1 MRCLKR
7 NYRPFHYC
15 LYSVATEIVDENG
28 NSTGEYEVTYEEPVL
43 MYANISPASG
53 QAQTEQFG
61 NLDSYDKVIVTDDM
75 SCPIDE
81 HTVLFVDKEPEFA
94 PIVVPDVPTPSGTD
108 NIEPTEPITDGDAD
122 GDGGD
127 EPEPEPEAEPTPE
140 PEPEPTPEPHG
151 APLYDYIVKRVAKSL
166 NSISIAI
173 SKVKVS

>member
-7 NYRPFHYC
+7 NNRQFWYC
-15 LYSVATEIVDENG
+15 LYSAATEIEDEYHNA
-28 NSTGEYEVTYEEPVL
+28 TGEYDVSYADAVQ

-81 HTVLFVDKEPEFA
+81 HTVLFVDKAPEY
-94 PIVVPDVPTPSGTD
+94 PV
-108 NIEPTEPITDGDAD
+108 IEPTTNTVPNT
-122 GDGGD
+122 
-127 EPEPEPEAEPTPE
+127 EPELDAEPDDESDDDPEPSQE
-140 PEPEPTPEPHG
+140 PEPEPTPEPQYDYAH
-151 APLYDYIVKRVAKSL
+151 PKYDYIVKRVAKSL

-173 SKVKVS
+173 SKVEVS